1 MARGNCSIAGAA
13 QVQLDPSTLSG
24 GRRYYLMCSVVIPR
38 PIAWVG
44 TVNEDGSYN
53 LAPFSFFNAFS
64 ATPPIVGVGIAPHE
78 HKPEKDTLAN
88 LRRTGELSISL
99 PTTALIEAVAET
111 SGDYAYGQDEFV
123 LAGLTAI
130 PGEKVAAP
138 RVAEVP
144 VSMECSVW
152 EIKQLGDAGSTL
164 VLAEVK
170 LLHIQDTLLNE
181 FGTVDSYR
189 FDALSRLGGI
199 SYGAIGEKWD
209 IARGGPG

>member
-1 MARGNCSIAGAA
+1 
-13 QVQLDPSTLSG
+13 
-24 GRRYYLMCSVVIPR
+24 MCSVVIPR

-44 TVNEDGSYN
+44 TVNTDGSNN

-64 ATPPIVGVGIAPHE
+64 ATPPIVGIGFAPHE
-78 HKPEKDTLAN
+78 LKPEKDTLAN
-88 LRRTGELSISL
+88 LRRTGELCISL
-99 PTTALIEAVAET
+99 PTTSLLEAVAAT
-111 SGDYAYGQDEFV
+111 SADFAYGADEFGQV
-123 LAGLTAI
+123 GLTPV
-130 PGEKVAAP
+130 PGTVVTAP

-144 VSMECSVW
+144 VSLECTVW
-152 EIKQLGDAGSTL
+152 EIKPLLERGSSDPHSRGGPEGPRSEPHSTL

-209 IARGGPG
+209 IARDGPG

>member
-1 MARGNCSIAGAA
+1 
-13 QVQLDPSTLSG
+13 VELDPAVLSG

-44 TVNEDGSYN
+44 TVNTDGSHN

-64 ATPPIVGVGIAPHE
+64 ATPPLVGIGIAPHE

-88 LRRTGELSISL
+88 LRRTGELCISL
-99 PTTALIEAVAET
+99 PTTSLMESVAET
-111 SGDYAYGQDEFV
+111 SGDWAYGEDEFV
-123 LAGLTAI
+123 KAGLTPLAC
-130 PGEKVAAP
+130 EKIAAP

-144 VSMECSVW
+144 VSLECTVW
-152 EIKQLGDAGSTL
+152 EIKPLGDAGSTL

-170 LLHIQDTLLNE
+170 LLHILDTLLNE